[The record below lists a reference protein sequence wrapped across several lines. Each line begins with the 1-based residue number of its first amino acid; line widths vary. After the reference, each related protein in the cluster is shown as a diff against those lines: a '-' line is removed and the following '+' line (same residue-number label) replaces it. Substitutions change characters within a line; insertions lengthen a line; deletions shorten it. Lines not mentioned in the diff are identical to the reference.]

1 MQNIPH
7 SQPAPSPLSK
17 ASKAAC
23 SLPQAGLDSPQ
34 AVGAAVVAALRPVEA
49 VVALVALALALA
61 LAAAVPGFGML
72 QKRLDVELRAL
83 LRQCQ

>member
-17 ASKAAC
+17 AAC
-23 SLPQAGLDSPQ
+23 SLPQSGLDSQ
-34 AVGAAVVAALRPVEA
+34 AVGAAVGVAALRPEA
-49 VVALVALALALA
+49 ALALA

-83 LRQCQ
+83 LRQCRQ

>member
-61 LAAAVPGFGML
+61 AAVPGFGML

>member
-1 MQNIPH
+1 
-7 SQPAPSPLSK
+7 
-17 ASKAAC
+17 
-23 SLPQAGLDSPQ
+23 
-34 AVGAAVVAALRPVEA
+34 VEA